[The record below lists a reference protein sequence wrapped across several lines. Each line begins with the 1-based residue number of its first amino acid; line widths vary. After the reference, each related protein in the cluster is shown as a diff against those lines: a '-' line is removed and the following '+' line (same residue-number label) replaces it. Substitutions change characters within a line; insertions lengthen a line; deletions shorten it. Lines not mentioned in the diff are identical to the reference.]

1 MGAMPCVP
9 VDLAISILRYTRA
22 VIASRSYYE
31 ALKILDRAIEELE
44 KGNPRAAIA
53 ALKPQI
59 EVVI

>member
-1 MGAMPCVP
+1 MPCLSP
-9 VDLAISILRYTRA
+9 ALAAELLRYVRS

-31 ALKILDRAIEELE
+31 ALRLLDRAIEELE

-53 ALKPQI
+53 ALKPRT